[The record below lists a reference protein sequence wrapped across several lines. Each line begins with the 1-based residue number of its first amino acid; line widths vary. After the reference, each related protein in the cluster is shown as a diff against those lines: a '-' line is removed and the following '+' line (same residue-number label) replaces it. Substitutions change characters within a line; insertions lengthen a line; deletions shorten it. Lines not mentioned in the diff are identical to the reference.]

1 MTVSPRRERLLL
13 AAAVVALTLVG
24 ALYSFSGV
32 NTRDEAW
39 FLQVVSRV
47 SDGDILYRDV
57 FFGST
62 PLSVWLALPL
72 VALFGAQVAWV
83 KLLAVAVLAAT
94 LGLVV
99 WVARGLGA
107 GPGVSLLLAAAVL
120 AFSPAN
126 RGSLYQPLA
135 TLFLLACLAAALAW
149 MRASPRAWV
158 WAFVGGAAAGLAF
171 ASKQNVGIY
180 ALAALLA
187 TIPLAGVRDRLRDAG
202 VALAGF
208 AVAAVL
214 PIVPVA
220 ATGGFDAFVDYGFRN
235 KGAYSDLGA
244 VGYLEGFRM
253 EAVDVRELLAGGEVI
268 YAVPP
273 AYRSVLYL
281 VVPAALVLLVVAFV
295 RARGIERRR
304 VEVVGL
310 FAVAATAAIFPRADG
325 IHLSYVAPV
334 LLVAAWY
341 ALDLLLRGRS
351 RGRLTAVVVVAALA
365 VVPGVAAL
373 AAWPALQAIDRDAH
387 LSTLPHMR
395 GVLFE
400 PARERRIERAA
411 DTLAAAGTDGSLFL
425 AMPEAGFYYLV
436 SGVESPTPYD
446 FPLAIAF
453 GRTGQ
458 AELVQR
464 VESGEIDAVCLGY
477 RRLGDLT
484 PWQLVHAV
492 KVSMEPS
499 ERTAACRVYRGQ

>member
-99 WVARGLGA
+99 WVVRGLGA

-202 VALAGF
+202 LALAGF

-214 PIVPVA
+214 PIVPVV
-220 ATGGFDAFVDYGFRN
+220 ATGGFDAFVDYVCR
-235 KGAYSDLGA
+235 A
-244 VGYLEGFRM
+244 VT
-253 EAVDVRELLAGGEVI
+253 GE
-268 YAVPP
+268 
-273 AYRSVLYL
+273 
-281 VVPAALVLLVVAFV
+281 
-295 RARGIERRR
+295 
-304 VEVVGL
+304 
-310 FAVAATAAIFPRADG
+310 
-325 IHLSYVAPV
+325 
-334 LLVAAWY
+334 
-341 ALDLLLRGRS
+341 
-351 RGRLTAVVVVAALA
+351 
-365 VVPGVAAL
+365 
-373 AAWPALQAIDRDAH
+373 
-387 LSTLPHMR
+387 
-395 GVLFE
+395 
-400 PARERRIERAA
+400 
-411 DTLAAAGTDGSLFL
+411 
-425 AMPEAGFYYLV
+425 
-436 SGVESPTPYD
+436 
-446 FPLAIAF
+446 
-453 GRTGQ
+453 
-458 AELVQR
+458 
-464 VESGEIDAVCLGY
+464 
-477 RRLGDLT
+477 
-484 PWQLVHAV
+484 
-492 KVSMEPS
+492 
-499 ERTAACRVYRGQ
+499 